1 MQVQTEKAIF
11 DVIIIG
17 GSYAGLS
24 AAMAL
29 GRSLRE
35 VLIIDSGK
43 PCNWQTPHSHNF
55 LTRDGETPANIA
67 GIAKAQV
74 LAYPTV
80 TFLNGTVNSASKTMD
95 GFSVTCSDGQLFS
108 GKKLILATGI
118 KDIFPNIK
126 GFAACWGISV
136 LHCPY
141 CHGYEVAHKPTG
153 IIANGEI
160 GFEFA
165 KLISNWTKDL
175 TLFTN
180 GPITL
185 DPKDIEKLTRK
196 NIQISEKEIEEII
209 HENGKVSRLQF
220 KDGSSHKLAAIY
232 ARGSMEHNTE
242 VIEALAITLN
252 DQGYIN
258 IDNFKK
264 TNVAGVFAAGDCTN
278 MMRAISESVYAGNLA
293 GVFANKE
300 LIEEDFGK

>member
-1 MQVQTEKAIF
+1 MQVQTEQELF

-29 GRSLRE
+29 GRSLRK

-43 PCNWQTPHSHNF
+43 PCNRQTPHSHNF
-55 LTRDGETPANIA
+55 LTRDGETPAAISA
-67 GIAKAQV
+67 IAKAQV

-80 TFLNGTVNSASKTMD
+80 TFLTDTVNKATKTTN
-95 GFSVTCSDGQLFS
+95 GFSITSSGNQQFL
-108 GKKLILATGI
+108 GKKLILATGV
-118 KDIFPNIK
+118 KDIFPEIK

-141 CHGYEVAHKPTG
+141 CHGYEVAHQPTG
-153 IIANGEI
+153 IIANGEM

-165 KLISNWTKDL
+165 RLISNWTKEL

-185 DPKDIEKLTRK
+185 DSKDVEKLISK
-196 NIQISEKEIEEII
+196 NIKVVDKEIEEII
-209 HENGKVSRLQF
+209 HENGRVRELHF
-220 KDGSSHKLAAIY
+220 KDGTTHELAAIY
-232 ARGSMEHNTE
+232 SKGSMQQNTD
-242 VIEALAITLN
+242 IIDGLKIALS
-252 DQGYIN
+252 DQGYIVV
-258 IDNFKK
+258 DSFKK

-278 MMRAISESVYAGNLA
+278 MMRSISESVYAGNLA
-293 GVFANKE
+293 GVFSNKE
-300 LIEEDFGK
+300 LIEEEF